1 MSAQTKA
8 ELNFVDTGRGDP
20 AIVFIHGFTCSL
32 SDWREQLP
40 VLSAHNRCVAADLP
54 GHGASAAPREATIQA
69 LAAAVN
75 ATLDHL
81 GLKRVV
87 LVGHSMGCR
96 IVSEAFGQAPARVC
110 GVVYMDSSMLAD
122 GDPDAAVQAM
132 REKIGRI
139 GMAGIAAGIYD
150 GFFVDSTPAAVR
162 AAVEARRTAVDL
174 DFAQRLWLDLV
185 RWDATRARAALEAVN
200 VPALVIQSTYLNTEM
215 KRVSLSSGQSA
226 PWPDI
231 VARTVKDATVT
242 IIPGVGHFPM
252 LEAPRETNEAI
263 AKFVGRFCR

>member
-1 MSAQTKA
+1 MSSAP
-8 ELNFVDTGRGDP
+8 LNLVDTGRGDL

-32 SDWREQLP
+32 SDWKEQLP
-40 VLSAHNRCVAADLP
+40 VLSQRNRCVAVDLP

-75 ATLDHL
+75 ATIDHL
-81 GLKRVV
+81 GLKQVV

-96 IVSEAFGQAPARVC
+96 IVSEAFGQAPDRVC

-132 REKIGRI
+132 RERIEDI
-139 GMAGIAAGIYD
+139 GMDGIAAGIYD

-162 AAVEARRTAVDL
+162 AAVNARRASADL

-185 RWDATRARAALEAVN
+185 RWDAAHSRAALQAVN

-215 KRVSLSSGQSA
+215 KRVSLSPGQSA
-226 PWPDI
+226 PWPDT
-231 VARTVKDATVT
+231 VAKTVKDVTVA
-242 IIPGVGHFPM
+242 IIPGIGHFPM

-263 AKFVGRFCR
+263 AKFVQKVSS